1 MSTTVTITRIVYAT
15 ATSKED
21 FDALARHA
29 KAVGWL
35 RKDLWHRFGGKAIK
49 FPFKHIRY
57 KTTRLYE
64 NLSEMGFGKIDGTVR
79 NESIKDILNDIKAC
93 KAAAIEMMK
102 GRISARLVSEGIPEK
117 KRKTELSKRMRLIR
131 TGSYE
136 KDPFLDRKSVV

>member
-35 RKDLWHRFGGKAIK
+35 RKDLWHRFGGKAIMQ
-49 FPFKHIRY
+49 FPFKDIRCE
-57 KTTRLYE
+57 TTRLYE

-93 KAAAIEMMK
+93 N
-102 GRISARLVSEGIPEK
+102 
-117 KRKTELSKRMRLIR
+117 
-131 TGSYE
+131 
-136 KDPFLDRKSVV
+136 

>member
-1 MSTTVTITRIVYAT
+1 MQ
-15 ATSKED
+15 
-21 FDALARHA
+21 
-29 KAVGWL
+29 
-35 RKDLWHRFGGKAIK
+35 
-49 FPFKHIRY
+49 FPFKDIRC

-79 NESIKDILNDIKAC
+79 NESIKDIKAC

-136 KDPFLDRKSVV
+136 KDPTVSSMVKDMPTINSLSAPTSTLKKSG